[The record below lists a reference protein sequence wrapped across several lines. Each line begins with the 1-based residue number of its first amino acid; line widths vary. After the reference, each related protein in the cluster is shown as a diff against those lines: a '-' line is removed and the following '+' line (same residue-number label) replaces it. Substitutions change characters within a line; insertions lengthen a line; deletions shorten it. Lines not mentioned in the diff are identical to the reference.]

1 MSASTGDVV
10 VLVVFGL
17 LVAGWL
23 LWVASGLLVLFTL
36 FVMGLPSLVALL
48 LFILFPP
55 SLIAFLMGYVL
66 MQLGVGQERKESF
79 PES

>member
-1 MSASTGDVV
+1 
-10 VLVVFGL
+10 
-17 LVAGWL
+17 
-23 LWVASGLLVLFTL
+23 
-36 FVMGLPSLVALL
+36 VALL